1 MDDELIYGKPYKPE
15 DDFCCHIKPIIYT
28 MRTRA
33 SIRSGEP
40 YRPMPKPIYTGTGKP
55 PAKRRVDSVNVGSRQ
70 RYSSNIMLCVY
81 QFHRAGHSEQTIASD
96 TGIPVTDIRK
106 MLEHKTQTQRKAWML
121 AHQLRIPSNQEIFS
135 RLLREI

>member
-1 MDDELIYGKPYKPE
+1 MDDVLIYGKPYKPE
-15 DDFCCHIKPIIYT
+15 DDFCCHIGPIIYL

-55 PAKRRVDSVNVGSRQ
+55 PVKRKVDTVSIGCRQ
-70 RYSSNIMLCVY
+70 RYSSGIMLCVY
-81 QFHRAGHSEQTIASD
+81 QFHRSGNNEQTIAVD

-121 AHQLRIPSNQEIFS
+121 AHQLRVPSRQEIFS
-135 RLLREI
+135 RLLREV